1 MSENESGIKRATE
14 DEQPQSPKKFKLD
27 GEESTTISPISIDN
41 KKEEINKTETP
52 VTVAEATESLGQK
65 NNEHTN
71 TNQPNADD
79 TSITSEQLLLALTSV
94 PNSNIKSPGEVV
106 KQSTVDKTVK
116 NSTVEGVNTT
126 ITESTQNLDP
136 PAMSTEDMINKEI
149 ISNSENTKVPSESY
163 SPKPA
168 ASLNQGPSLSHATS
182 LALNNLPDISAA
194 LRRLSNAGVSASM
207 IEQLSG
213 QANERKT
220 STEVTPSE
228 ILGNALAA
236 VAASARAAN
245 NNNTHQSQNFPSSS
259 SNTNNN
265 ATTTIGNLAAITANI
280 SNILTSSGFH
290 RGSFSQED
298 TQKLAAAVAGAN
310 TRRNSSI
317 AAVGNAFSNMIDQ
330 AMMIRRNKVS
340 PKLIIKSEQVWK
352 CLEGIEE
359 KPLGHRVYSPQ
370 QLLPNLEN
378 CLNGVMQIRVPAKY
392 LTFENIQVK
401 KRAVWGT
408 DIYTDDSDIVAM
420 IIHSGKYHLEYKEPE
435 IEPNDPFAL
444 AIAGKPREAMEASKK
459 LALSSKKWIRQDMTI
474 PDHDLRVTVR
484 VLPKLR
490 NYTGS
495 IRYCI
500 KSRDWGNHD
509 GMSLFVNKVE
519 KIKRGDACLKA
530 RSSLKS
536 NMFVYEP
543 YRKRALDLDNNKKE
557 EQEEP
562 PIQRGRIKKTQRVIR
577 MFQIRSEE
585 SKSRK

>member
-71 TNQPNADD
+71 TNQPNTDD